1 MKLFEKL
8 FNKKDKKEEIKDK
21 ELDMEYENLIYACR
35 KLNLIN
41 AEGQMKNDKKHLI
54 EMLEERNI
62 LFKKYRLDNVDILFK
77 EIEKY
82 DIKDYSCDEL
92 QMLCDIYNELVIAYF
107 KASKINSLWNE
118 SYFISMRYS
127 IDLYDA
133 RAYARNN
140 LINKLDRYSI
150 NKKIYDNLK

>member
-8 FNKKDKKEEIKDK
+8 FNKNEQELEIKDMGH
-21 ELDMEYENLIYACR
+21 DTLIYACL

-41 AEGQMKNDKKHLI
+41 AEDQMKNDKKYLI
-54 EMLEERNI
+54 SMLEERNL
-62 LFKKYRLDNVDILFK
+62 LFEKYRLDNVDILFK

-107 KASKINSLWNE
+107 EASKINSLWNE

-140 LINKLDRYSI
+140 LINKLDRYTI
-150 NKKIYDNLK
+150 NKKMYDNLK

>member
-1 MKLFEKL
+1 MKLFKKL
-8 FNKKDKKEEIKDK
+8 FNKKEQKEEIKDN
-21 ELDMEYENLIYACR
+21 ELDMEYETLIYACR

-92 QMLCDIYNELVIAYF
+92 QMLCNIYNESIVEYF
-107 KASKINSLWNE
+107 RFNKIKSIW
-118 SYFISMRYS
+118 SDYYFISMRYS

-140 LINKLDRYSI
+140 LINKLDRYTI
-150 NKKIYDNLK
+150 NKKMYDNLK

>member
-62 LFKKYRLDNVDILFK
+62 LFKKYRLDNVDILF
-77 EIEKY
+77 ILY
-82 DIKDYSCDEL
+82 LSSLFIKL
-92 QMLCDIYNELVIAYF
+92 FL
-107 KASKINSLWNE
+107 
-118 SYFISMRYS
+118 
-127 IDLYDA
+127 
-133 RAYARNN
+133 AYALASYKSILY
-140 LINKLDRYSI
+140 LIDMK
-150 NKKIYDNLK
+150 